1 MIEKLYEEYGKL
13 MIQAEIVQAK
23 INDVKAKIAQELNKT
38 PLPVDAQKAATNK
51 EQENG

>member
-23 INDVKAKIAQELNKT
+23 INDVKTKIAQELNKA
-38 PLPVDAQKAATNK
+38 PLSID
-51 EQENG
+51 EQGAKNG

>member
-23 INDVKAKIAQELNKT
+23 ISDVKSRIAQELNKAQA
-38 PLPVDAQKAATNK
+38 PIDAQGAKENK
-51 EQENG
+51 GQENV